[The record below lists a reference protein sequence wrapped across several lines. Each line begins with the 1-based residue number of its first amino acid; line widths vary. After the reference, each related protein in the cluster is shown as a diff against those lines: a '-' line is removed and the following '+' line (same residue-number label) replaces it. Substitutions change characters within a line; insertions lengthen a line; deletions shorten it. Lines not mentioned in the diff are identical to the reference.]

1 MPDCPQQDPVNSPV
15 VLHPLDAL
23 LRGISSPGP
32 STRQV
37 SFNNLIQHG
46 SFERQMGRVRVGISG
61 WTYAPWR
68 GVFYPDRLPHARELA
83 YAAEHFSTVEING
96 TFYSLQRPSSF
107 ARWSDATPE
116 DFVFSVKGS
125 RFITHML
132 RLRNVEQALA
142 NFFASGILLL
152 KPKLGPIL
160 WQFPPTF
167 SFNASLLEDFFR
179 LLPRTTMEAALLGR
193 SHDGRLDGHA
203 HTETDKDRPLRHAI
217 EIRHDSFL
225 SEEFIRLLRR
235 YRIAL
240 VCADT
245 VSWPRPVD
253 ATTDFVYCRLHGSRE
268 LYVSGYGAKAI
279 ATWADRIA
287 AWASGTPPK
296 GTRVSAFSPMEAR
309 PHDVYVYFDNDM
321 KVRAPA
327 DALSLE
333 RRLAKLGIAE
343 GFVKSGR
350 VGDEGPSRPPHRR
363 SL

>member
-1 MPDCPQQDPVNSPV
+1 V
-15 VLHPLDAL
+15 
-23 LRGISSPGP
+23 
-32 STRQV
+32 
-37 SFNNLIQHG
+37 
-46 SFERQMGRVRVGISG
+46 GRIRVGISG

-68 GVFYPDRLPHARELA
+68 GVFYPERLQHARELA
-83 YAAEHFSTVEING
+83 YAAERFSSIEING

-107 ARWSDATPE
+107 ARWAAATPD

-142 NFFASGILLL
+142 NFFASGLLL
-152 KPKLGPIL
+152 LGPKLGPIL
-160 WQFPPTF
+160 WQFPPNF
-167 SFNASLLEDFFR
+167 AFDAPLLENFFQ
-179 LLPRTTMEAALLGR
+179 LLPRNTIEAANLGR
-193 SHDGRLDGHA
+193 SHDSRVEGRA
-203 HTETDKDRPLRHAI
+203 HTETDENRPLRHAI

-225 SEEFIRLLRR
+225 TEDFIRLLRR
-235 YRIAL
+235 HRVAL

-245 VSWPRPVD
+245 VSWPRLVD

-268 LYVSGYGAKAI
+268 LYASGYGPKAI

-287 AWASGTPPK
+287 AWASGNPPGGK
-296 GTRVSAFSPMEAR
+296 RVSAFSPKEAR

-333 RRLAKLGIAE
+333 RRLTKLGFAE
-343 GFVKSGR
+343 PW
-350 VGDEGPSRPPHRR
+350 GDSRLLRPGP
-363 SL
+363 

>member
-1 MPDCPQQDPVNSPV
+1 MA
-15 VLHPLDAL
+15 DAQC
-23 LRGISSPGP
+23 S
-32 STRQV
+32 V
-37 SFNNLIQHG
+37 
-46 SFERQMGRVRVGISG
+46 GRIRVGISG

-68 GVFYPDRLPHARELA
+68 GVFYPERLPHARELA
-83 YAAEHFSTVEING
+83 YAAERFSSIEING

-107 ARWSDATPE
+107 ARWAAATPD

-142 NFFASGILLL
+142 NFFASGLLL
-152 KPKLGPIL
+152 LGPKLGPIL
-160 WQFPPTF
+160 WQLPPNF
-167 SFNASLLEDFFR
+167 AFDAPLLENFFQ
-179 LLPRTTMEAALLGR
+179 LLPRNTIEAANLGR
-193 SHDGRLDGHA
+193 SHDSRVEGRA
-203 HTETDKDRPLRHAI
+203 HTETDENRPLRHAI

-225 SEEFIRLLRR
+225 TEDFIRLLRR
-235 YRIAL
+235 HRVAL

-245 VSWPRPVD
+245 VSWPRLVD

-268 LYVSGYGAKAI
+268 LYASGYGPKAI

-287 AWASGTPPK
+287 AWASGNPPGGK
-296 GTRVSAFSPMEAR
+296 RVSAFSPKEAR

-333 RRLAKLGIAE
+333 RRLTKLGFAE
-343 GFVKSGR
+343 PW
-350 VGDEGPSRPPHRR
+350 GDSRLLRPGP
-363 SL
+363 